1 MVYDFQNFC
10 LFYIVDSLRL
20 LVVINKNQFLSS
32 VSNQDSG
39 GKSFPHIFLFL
50 FRIGEITV
58 PLVFHHLFD
67 IIQEILCGKCN

>member
-32 VSNQDSG
+32 VSNQIPAGNRS
-39 GKSFPHIFLFL
+39 HIFSF
-50 FRIGEITV
+50 FIQNREITV